1 MRQTRPGGVVVRET
15 EELNE
20 AAETRWA
27 VAVGATV
34 KVVSMALVGVALE
47 AAVSEGGEEEVVPEG
62 SVSTRALA
70 ALRCRGPYN
79 GTSAHPCRTRRS
91 WSRCWRRSPVRGQ
104 DLIAHST
111 APPPRSTWSRSS
123 RFATRGLCIRTGSAG
138 SNDPTFRAAKCPS

>member
-1 MRQTRPGGVVVRET
+1 MV
-15 EELNE
+15 
-20 AAETRWA
+20 AAE
-27 VAVGATV
+27 ATV
-34 KVVSMALVGVALE
+34 KVVSMALDEMALE
-47 AAVSEGGEEEVVPEG
+47 AAVPEGEEEEEEVVLEG